1 MDLSKQR
8 FASGGFDILSFL
20 GRDDVTILFGKLL
33 AAALAVS
40 VFAQAS
46 YAQDSEPV
54 EDVEAVAP
62 ALEMSATPSLTES
75 DLSAWLDGFMPYALM
90 TGDIVG
96 AVVTVV
102 KDDQVLTNRGYGYA
116 DLETDAPVDASET
129 LFRPGSISKLFIWT
143 AVMQLVE
150 QGKISLDTDVNV
162 YLDFNLPT
170 NRGIVTMR
178 HLMTHTPGFQEVAK
192 DLFVEN
198 QTFEDADLR
207 EYLVTHIPQQIF
219 DPGRIPSYSNYA
231 SSLAGYIVERVSGE
245 PFATYIENHIFA
257 PLGMVRS
264 SFRQPLPDALAA
276 SMSKG
281 YKSASDGISQSFEVV
296 VPMPA
301 GALSSTGDDMAKFMI
316 AHLSGGAGLMQPE
329 TAEQMHTTL
338 DNQFPPI
345 NGAALGFYREDL
357 GGLNIIAHGGDTAW
371 FHSNMV
377 LLLDHG
383 VGLYVSVNSGGG
395 QAAGPLR
402 RTLFTEFVDRYYPY
416 ETETPAP
423 LSTSMAHSA
432 LAAGVYESS
441 RAAEGNVLA
450 IVRYASQLKVT
461 VTEDGAL
468 KTPLIPGLSGSG
480 EPLFEVA
487 PWLWQSKS
495 GRRVAARI
503 EGGVVTALA
512 TDPAL
517 FTFTPVPWYR
527 SSAWLNPVMIGAAAV
542 IILTFIAWPVRATA
556 RWRLNVSFPYRG
568 ARKKAYRLAP
578 TAALLVILYFA
589 GWGIFLTWLSGSI
602 FNLEASRNESLL
614 MLLYVSSILPI
625 IAAFLSVSSARV
637 VLGSRS
643 TLFQKVS
650 SIALVASMVFVIW
663 FSVVVGFFSFDTG
676 F

>member
-1 MDLSKQR
+1 MKT
-8 FASGGFDILSFL
+8 SFGMAL
-20 GRDDVTILFGKLL
+20 VT
-33 AAALAVS
+33 ALAVAF
-40 VFAQAS
+40 FAQLG
-46 YAQDSEPV
+46 YAQDSEPTG
-54 EDVEAVAP
+54 DAITPP
-62 ALEMSATPSLTES
+62 ADQDTLATPSTTVLTES
-75 DLSAWLDGFMPYALM
+75 DVSAWLDGFMPYALK

-102 KDDQVLTNRGYGYA
+102 KDGQILVNQGYGYA
-116 DLETDAPVDASET
+116 DLATDAPVDAAET

-150 QGKISLDTDVNV
+150 QGKINLDTDVNV

-178 HLMTHTPGFQEVAK
+178 HLMTHTPGFQDVAK

-198 QTFEDADLR
+198 QTIEDADLR
-207 EYLVTHIPQQIF
+207 EYLVSHIPQQIF

-245 PFATYIENHIFA
+245 PFAAYIENHIFN
-257 PLGMVRS
+257 PLDMTRS
-264 SFRQPLPDALAA
+264 SFRQPLPDALAG

-281 YKSASDGISQSFEVV
+281 YKSASDGTAQSYEVV
-296 VPMPA
+296 VPVPA
-301 GALSSTGDDMAKFMI
+301 GALASTGEDIAKFMI
-316 AHLSGGAGLMQPE
+316 AHLNGGAGLMRPE
-329 TAEQMHTTL
+329 TAAQMHTTL

-345 NGAALGFYREDL
+345 NGAALGFYREDI
-357 GGLNIIAHGGDTAW
+357 GGLNIVAHGGDTAW

-395 QAAGPLR
+395 QAARPLR
-402 RTLFTEFVDRYYPY
+402 RMLFTEFVDRYFPY
-416 ETETPAP
+416 ETETPEP
-423 LSTSMAHSA
+423 LPTSKEHSA
-432 LAAGVYESS
+432 LAAGLYETS
-441 RAAEGNVLA
+441 RAAEGNLLA
-450 IVRYASQLKVT
+450 VARYASQLKVT

-480 EPLFEVA
+480 APLFEVA

-527 SSAWLNPVMIGAAAV
+527 SSAWLNPAMIAAGV
-542 IILTFIAWPVRATA
+542 FIVLTFIAWPVRAIA
-556 RWRLNVSFPYRG
+556 RWRMNVSFPYRG
-568 ARKKAYRLAP
+568 ARKRAYRLAP
-578 TAALLVILYFA
+578 TASLLTIVYFA
-589 GWGIFLTWLSGSI
+589 GWGIFLTWLSSSI

-614 MLLYVSSILPI
+614 MLLYVASVLPVF
-625 IAAFLSVSSARV
+625 AAFLSVSSARV
-637 VLGSRS
+637 VLRERS
-643 TLFQKVS
+643 TFFQKLS
-650 SIALVASMVFVIW
+650 SIALVASMLLVIW